1 MEDKMREQIGAWS
14 SVGDDLSDAY
24 CHFRLAPEEL
34 CHCIAPSLEE
44 DKLVIFKARSFG
56 FKGAPLIMGRLA
68 SAPTRQWQA
77 MVQERAHIQT
87 YMDDPLIVMCGSKA
101 DRESML
107 ARLLYSAKAFGVNL
121 SYEKGDAEREA
132 KHG

>member
-1 MEDKMREQIGAWS
+1 MREQIGAWS

-44 DKLVIFKARSFG
+44 DKLVIFKAMSFG

-68 SAPTRQWQA
+68 SAPR
-77 MVQERAHIQT
+77 
-87 YMDDPLIVMCGSKA
+87 GSGKPWS
-101 DRESML
+101 RSEL
-107 ARLLYSAKAFGVNL
+107 TFRLTWTTP
-121 SYEKGDAEREA
+121 
-132 KHG
+132 

>member
-34 CHCIAPSLEE
+34 CHCSAPSREE
-44 DKLVIFKARSFG
+44 DKLVIFKAMSFG

-87 YMDDPLIVMCGSKA
+87 YMDDPLKVNCGTQYWPGCCTRPKP
-101 DRESML
+101 L
-107 ARLLYSAKAFGVNL
+107 G
-121 SYEKGDAEREA
+121 
-132 KHG
+132 